1 MQQFIFFTWITLI
14 SVTCSFGQM
23 NTNAQ
28 KLRQQ
33 EKNLKGYSAMD
44 NKQKL
49 EACKEITGIWF
60 DKGKLYINEIQF
72 FPHRKS
78 ENMKYEDAGEV
89 DLYQASQYSEQSKVI
104 MDTIPPRKE
113 FPPRKKYAQYG
124 DIILDRNGGHGY
136 LKYISEDGNTI
147 IDQPR
152 DGLLIFRHKYNRDYK
167 LEYYDKQHNLLKSI
181 DFRAIN
187 PYTKEKYPLFSEKIG
202 FDAAGENIGRNIMD
216 DTTYDY
222 RTQVTEYRTQSYA
235 YHQVSN
241 RVNYADNKNKRVLV
255 CFNLIPM
262 AHDVVIG
269 WESTIFVFDSLG
281 NLTDKISGLKYDV
294 SHPKITQDG
303 KYLSFTYGRRMD
315 ADLTFLTKYEGVI
328 IYDIKKNQIV
338 YSEKSN
344 VRGFDVIYSTFE
356 AKKGLIFVKKNLQ
369 PSKIDESKPYL
380 NYKFFDMTKRI
391 KYSADVM
398 FDELNRRN
406 KVYDKSRGSEQYLEL
421 FDFEVTKF

>member
-1 MQQFIFFTWITLI
+1 MQQFIFFLWITLI
-14 SVTCSFGQM
+14 SVTCSIGQKSVE
-23 NTNAQ
+23 AQ

-33 EKNLKGYSAMD
+33 EKILKGYSAMD

-49 EACKEITGIWF
+49 QACKEITGIWF
-60 DKGKLYINEIQF
+60 DKGKSYINEIQF

-78 ENMKYEDAGEV
+78 ENMKYEDDGQN
-89 DLYQASQYSEQSKVI
+89 DLHHASHHSEQSKVI
-104 MDTIPPRKE
+104 LDTIPPRKE

-167 LEYYDKQHNLLKSI
+167 LEYYDKKHNLLKSI
-181 DFRAIN
+181 DLRAIN
-187 PYTKEKYPLFSEKIG
+187 PYNKEKYDLLSETIG
-202 FDAAGENIGRNIMD
+202 FNSADENVARNIID

-222 RTQVTEYRTQSYA
+222 KKHVTEYRTLIYA
-235 YHQVSN
+235 LHQESN
-241 RVNYADNKNKRVLV
+241 TVNFADNKNKRVLV

-262 AHDVVIG
+262 ADDMVIG

-303 KYLSFTYGRRMD
+303 KYLIFSYGNTMD
-315 ADLTFLTKYEGVI
+315 ADMTFLTKYEGAI

-344 VRGFDVIYSTFE
+344 VRGYDVIYGYSE
-356 AKKGLIFVKKNLQ
+356 VKKGLIFLNKNLQ
-369 PSKIDESKPYL
+369 PYNKDETKPYFT
-380 NYKFFDMTKRI
+380 YTFFDMTKRI
-391 KYSADVM
+391 KYSKDISEN
-398 FDELNRRN
+398 ELKLKSKNYNR
-406 KVYDKSRGSEQYLEL
+406 SRGSDQYLEM